1 MERAQEEMQFLGIFG
16 MFRES
21 YYILRTLRH
30 VFSKITVSL
39 VLPLAFIY
47 LLHLE
52 VSGLIFSHIIHD
64 EAALDQTRPRSPSY
78 ERTSDLLSKEWAYF
92 LLFKALYLLL
102 LLVLSLLSTAAV
114 VYAIACAY
122 TGRNLTFSKV
132 MAVVPRVWRRL
143 MLTFLSIFAVA
154 FAYNT
159 VAVTVFVAWV
169 ISVGD
174 SPFGLFVT
182 FLLVAAYVAGLLYM
196 TVVWQLSSVVTVLE
210 EGYGFRAMRKS
221 KDLVRGKTW
230 AAAAVFFL
238 LNAGSYLVQVLFEK
252 VVVRREWIGE
262 NVAIRV
268 VVGGLSLQLVS
279 ILILTGLVVQTVL
292 YLVCK
297 SYHHEHIDKSALSDH
312 LEVYLGEYVPLKAKD
327 VQLQEYEV

>member
-1 MERAQEEMQFLGIFG
+1 MERAQEEMQFLGFFG
-16 MFRES
+16 IFRES
-21 YYILRTLRH
+21 YNIIRTLRH
-30 VFSKITVSL
+30 IFAKIAISL

-52 VSGLIFSHIIHD
+52 VSDLIFSHIIRD
-64 EAALDQTRPRSPSY
+64 EVALDQTRPRSPSY
-78 ERTSDLLSKEWAYF
+78 KRTSDLLSKEWAYF
-92 LLFKALYLLL
+92 LLFKVLYLVL

-114 VYAIACAY
+114 VYTIACAY
-122 TGRNLTFSKV
+122 TGRELTFSKV
-132 MAVVPRVWRRL
+132 MSVVPRVWRRL

-159 VAVTVFVAWV
+159 IAVVVFVTWT
-169 ISVGD
+169 ISFGD
-174 SPFGLFVT
+174 SYFGLFVT
-182 FLLVAAYVAGLLYM
+182 FLLVAAYLVGLLYM

-210 EGYGFRAMRKS
+210 EDYGFRAMRKS

-230 AAAAVFFL
+230 AAVGIFFL
-238 LNAGSYLVQVLFEK
+238 LNVGSSLVQVLFEK
-252 VVVRREWIGE
+252 VVVHGE
-262 NVAIRV
+262 ENTVIRV

-279 ILILTGLVVQTVL
+279 ILMLTGLVVQTVL

-297 SYHHEHIDKSALSDH
+297 SYHHENIDKSALSDH